1 MEHWL
6 SEYTARAPGYGL
18 EQLCGRKY
26 WKSIFGACVPDPE
39 LDRRFHVSPFQ
50 AFCLYGPEGNGK
62 RTLVL
67 ALAGDLGR
75 AGYSFVRISA
85 EDLRGQSETEERQN
99 WSTFL
104 GEIPEAAREAG
115 GICVLVEDFAFSEK
129 PPSFLRMLRGGLRNL
144 REARVPCV
152 FFIAAE
158 EAKERG
164 MLEKE
169 LIFCPI
175 GLPGEGERKEFLEQS
190 LEEIPCGQGFSYK
203 RMAEMTE
210 GFNYGKLD
218 QAVSLAALFIKHQI
232 NFLFGKDPQT
242 RAEALGQNLAV
253 LEEKSFQQIVEHLR
267 VENSVS
273 PRQAV
278 PSPQEH
284 TAARPVKPYVN
295 TPSDAP
301 DSRDE
306 EERLK
311 SLEEDLGKGMSLLDR
326 MDSMDPHGL

>member
-1 MEHWL
+1 M
-6 SEYTARAPGYGL
+6 
-18 EQLCGRKY
+18 
-26 WKSIFGACVPDPE
+26 V
-39 LDRRFHVSPFQ
+39 
-50 AFCLYGPEGNGK
+50 
-62 RTLVL
+62 
-67 ALAGDLGR
+67 
-75 AGYSFVRISA
+75 
-85 EDLRGQSETEERQN
+85 
-99 WSTFL
+99 
-104 GEIPEAAREAG
+104 
-115 GICVLVEDFAFSEK
+115 
-129 PPSFLRMLRGGLRNL
+129 RGGLRNL

-164 MLEKE
+164 ILEKE

-190 LEEIPCGQGFSYK
+190 LEDIPCGQGFSYK

-242 RAEALGQNLAV
+242 RTEALGQNLAV
-253 LEEKSFQQIVEHLR
+253 LEEKSFRQIVEHLR
-267 VENSVS
+267 AENSVS

-301 DSRDE
+301 DFRDK

>member
-1 MEHWL
+1 M
-6 SEYTARAPGYGL
+6 
-18 EQLCGRKY
+18 
-26 WKSIFGACVPDPE
+26 
-39 LDRRFHVSPFQ
+39 
-50 AFCLYGPEGNGK
+50 
-62 RTLVL
+62 
-67 ALAGDLGR
+67 
-75 AGYSFVRISA
+75 
-85 EDLRGQSETEERQN
+85 
-99 WSTFL
+99 
-104 GEIPEAAREAG
+104 
-115 GICVLVEDFAFSEK
+115 LVEDFAFSEK